1 MSLTLLTD
9 HFADIEDPRQASK
22 VTYKLFDVLF
32 LILTAVISG
41 AEGWEEI
48 EDFGHSRLE
57 WLKKYGDFSYGI
69 PVHDTIAR
77 LVCRIDPQALHHV
90 VAPAKTDN
98 ANLPF

>member
-32 LILTAVISG
+32 LMLTAVISG

-48 EDFGHSRLE
+48 EDFGHLRPATANSGSSPLAALASLEGRFPFGVAFIVPPCSRMV
-57 WLKKYGDFSYGI
+57 S
-69 PVHDTIAR
+69 TINSR
-77 LVCRIDPQALHHV
+77 
-90 VAPAKTDN
+90 
-98 ANLPF
+98 